1 MTDTDPTPT
10 PTGSPVGGAVVVA
23 APPAEATAFRRL
35 ARHPTGIVGL
45 LGTAVVLGIGLA
57 APWLAPNRPFATVA
71 PPLVPPSRAFPM
83 GSDALGHDLFSQV
96 IHGARSSL
104 LIAAVV
110 SVLVLA
116 IGTTVGLVAG
126 SARSWIDDVLMRSAE
141 VVQIIPR
148 FFLALLVSA
157 MFGAGTMRLAL
168 LLGLTSWPTLA
179 RIVRAETQSLIE
191 RDFVTSARSQG
202 APRRRVL
209 THEILPN
216 VVPTTFAYLGLVV
229 AQALLVEAGI
239 GFLGLG
245 DPNTV
250 SWGQLAGEAQRF
262 LRVAWWLPVFP
273 GACIALTVLSLNLL
287 GDALSDVIIRR

>member
-1 MTDTDPTPT
+1 MSDAT
-10 PTGSPVGGAVVVA
+10 VA
-23 APPAEATAFRRL
+23 LPPREATPLQRL
-35 ARHPTGIVGL
+35 ARHPTGLVGL
-45 LGTAVVLGIGLA
+45 IVTVAITAIGLT
-57 APWLAPNRPFATVA
+57 APWIAPNRPFATVA
-71 PPLVPPSRAFPM
+71 PPLARPSRAFPM

-104 LIAAVV
+104 LIAVV
-110 SVLVLA
+110 VAVLVVA
-116 IGTTVGLVAG
+116 IGTAVGLVAG

-191 RDFVTSARSQG
+191 RDFITSARSLG
-202 APRRRVL
+202 ASRRRVL
-209 THEILPN
+209 THEVLPN

-273 GACIALTVLSLNLL
+273 GACIAVTVLSLNLL

>member
-1 MTDTDPTPT
+1 MADLRAESD
-10 PTGSPVGGAVVVA
+10 
-23 APPAEATAFRRL
+23 AEAAVDSSALARL
-35 ARHPTGIVGL
+35 VRHPTGLVGL
-45 LGTAVVLGIGLA
+45 VGTGLIASIGVA

-71 PPLVPPSRAFPM
+71 PPLASPSKAFPM

-104 LIAAVV
+104 LIATVV
-110 SVLVLA
+110 SVFVLL

-191 RDFVTSARSQG
+191 RDFVTSARSLG
-202 APRRRVL
+202 ASRPRVL

-262 LRVAWWLPVFP
+262 LRVAWWMPVFP

>member
-1 MTDTDPTPT
+1 MADPGPK
-10 PTGSPVGGAVVVA
+10 PDPEA
-23 APPAEATAFRRL
+23 AMDASALARL
-35 ARHPTGIVGL
+35 VRHPTGLVGL
-45 LGTAVVLGIGLA
+45 IGTVLVASIGVA

-71 PPLVPPSRAFPM
+71 PPLASPSKAFPM

-104 LIAAVV
+104 LIATVV
-110 SVLVLA
+110 SLFVLV

-191 RDFVTSARSQG
+191 RDFVTSARSLG
-202 APRRRVL
+202 ASRPRVL

-262 LRVAWWLPVFP
+262 LRVAWWMPVFP

>member
-1 MTDTDPTPT
+1 MADPGPK
-10 PTGSPVGGAVVVA
+10 PDPEA
-23 APPAEATAFRRL
+23 AMDASALARL
-35 ARHPTGIVGL
+35 VRHPTGLVGL
-45 LGTAVVLGIGLA
+45 IGTVLIASIGVA

-71 PPLVPPSRAFPM
+71 PPLASPSKAFPM

-104 LIAAVV
+104 LIATVV
-110 SVLVLA
+110 SLFVLV

-126 SARSWIDDVLMRSAE
+126 SARSWIDDVLMRSSE

-191 RDFVTSARSQG
+191 RDFVTSARSLG
-202 APRRRVL
+202 ASRPRVL

-262 LRVAWWLPVFP
+262 LRVAWWMPVFP

>member
-1 MTDTDPTPT
+1 MTDSDRTLASAP
-10 PTGSPVGGAVVVA
+10 SPPRDAS
-23 APPAEATAFRRL
+23 AFHRL

-45 LGTAVVLGIGLA
+45 LGSVFVSVVGVA

-71 PPLVPPSRAFPM
+71 PPLARPSRTYLM

-104 LIAAVV
+104 LIAAIV
-110 SVLVLA
+110 SVLVLL
-116 IGTTVGLVAG
+116 IGTSIGLVAG
-126 SARSWIDDVLMRSAE
+126 SAPAWIDDLLMRSAE

-157 MFGAGTMRLAL
+157 IFGAGTLRLAL

-191 RDFVTSARSQG
+191 RDFVTSARSLG
-202 APRRRVL
+202 ARRRRLL

-216 VVPTTFAYLGLVV
+216 VVPTTFAYLGLVI

-287 GDALSDVIIRR
+287 GDALSDVIASR